1 MTSRQKRILATLA
14 ISNAVIFLILAALA
28 TRQDIFNPSP
38 PPTPSAEAPRP
49 RSRPE
54 DTAQTSPSPTPATA
68 PLERCQWKATQ
79 ILAQHGLSG
88 AVTLTSEGSLR
99 FEIPHHLKPG
109 QRPEDA
115 AQLVW
120 NAFDVALALAHDRC
134 DTFSRIEIA
143 MEAQGVPSPTRIY
156 AAVDVADLK
165 ALDSG
170 ELSERA
176 FIDRVQYGTQ
186 PLDGS

>member
-120 NAFDVALALAHDRC
+120 NAFDVALALGEEEQCARF
-134 DTFSRIEIA
+134 TQIEVTILTHSDQ
-143 MEAQGVPSPTRIY
+143 AQTRIG
-156 AAVDVADLK
+156 ACVSAADLT
-165 ALDSG
+165 AFDAG
-170 ELSERA
+170 ELSEEK
-176 FIDRVQYGTQ
+176 FIQRVSYTI
-186 PLDGS
+186 DER